1 MPATSVNHQRSRPK
15 PYRKTHMKF
24 ARISHPSLDQPR
36 YASVLGSA
44 VFPLPVGYNF
54 EFVTV
59 YEGQPTLALE
69 EVKLL
74 APVVPSKVVCVGRNY
89 REHAAELG
97 NKMPDEPLLFL
108 KAPSAVIGPEDAIQL
123 PSASQQVEHEGEL
136 GVVIGRIIRGLRP
149 SENPLDYVFG
159 YTCVNDVTARDLQRK
174 DVQFTRGKSFDTF
187 CPVGPWIETELEPA
201 NVTVTTRLNGEIKQ
215 QGNTA
220 DMAFPVA
227 FLIRYISEIM
237 TLYPGDLIATGTPA
251 GVSKMNDG
259 DMVEVEVGGIGVLR
273 NQVVNRQVVN

>member
-1 MPATSVNHQRSRPK
+1 
-15 PYRKTHMKF
+15 MK
-24 ARISHPSLDQPR
+24 ILDPIR
-36 YASVLGSA
+36 
-44 VFPLPVGYNF
+44 
-54 EFVTV
+54 
-59 YEGQPTLALE
+59 
-69 EVKLL
+69 
-74 APVVPSKVVCVGRNY
+74 PSKIVCVGRNY

-108 KAPSAVIGPEDAIQL
+108 KAPSAVISSGGEIVL

-136 GVVIGRIIRGLRP
+136 GVVIGRIARNIG
-149 SENPLDYVFG
+149 SDEDPLSYVLG

-187 CPVGPWIETELEPA
+187 CPVGPWIETDIDPA
-201 NVTVTTRLNGEIKQ
+201 NATVETRVNGEVKQ
-215 QGNTA
+215 KGNTA

-251 GVSKMNDG
+251 GVSRMEPG
-259 DMVEVEVGGIGVLR
+259 DTVEVEISGIGTL
-273 NQVVNRQVVN
+273 VNRVV

>member
-1 MPATSVNHQRSRPK
+1 MRV
-15 PYRKTHMKF
+15 
-24 ARISHPSLDQPR
+24 ARISHRSLNGTR
-36 YASVLGSA
+36 YGSVLGSA
-44 VFPLPVGYNF
+44 VFPFPADFHF
-54 EFVTV
+54 ERSAVPETVTSF
-59 YEGQPTLALE
+59 PLD

-108 KAPSAVIGPEDAIQL
+108 KAPSAIIGPDDRIEM

-136 GVVIGRIIRGLRP
+136 GVVIGFTGRNI
-149 SENPLDYVFG
+149 SENDALAYVFG

-187 CPVGPWIETELEPA
+187 CPVGPWI
-201 NVTVTTRLNGEIKQ
+201 VTHLDPTNIAVTTRVNGEVKQ
-215 QGNTA
+215 NGNTR
-220 DMAFPVA
+220 DMAFDVA
-227 FLIRYISEIM
+227 FLISYISAIM

-251 GVSKMNDG
+251 GVSRMKHG
-259 DMVEVEVGGIGVLR
+259 DTVEVEVGGVGILR
-273 NQVVNRQVVN
+273 NQVYDPGQINS

>member
-1 MPATSVNHQRSRPK
+1 MRLC
-15 PYRKTHMKF
+15 
-24 ARISHPSLDQPR
+24 RISHESFNTAR
-36 YASVLGSA
+36 YAVLEESVHPLTDDYKFGNDRGYLGRE
-44 VFPLPVGYNF
+44 GTF
-54 EFVTV
+54 E
-59 YEGQPTLALE
+59 LD

-74 APVVPSKVVCVGRNY
+74 APVTPSKIVCVGRNY

-108 KAPSAVIGPEDAIQL
+108 KAPSAVIASGDSIEL
-123 PSASQQVEHEGEL
+123 PTASQQVEHEGEL
-136 GVVIGRIIRGLRP
+136 GVVIGRTARKLSI
-149 SENPLDYVFG
+149 SDDPLSYVFG

-187 CPVGPWIETELEPA
+187 CPVGPWIETDIDPT
-201 NVTVTTRLNGEIKQ
+201 NVAVETRLNGEVKQ
-215 QGNTA
+215 KGNTA

-251 GVSKMNDG
+251 GVSRMKHG
-259 DMVEVEVGGIGVLR
+259 DTVEVEVHGIGILR
-273 NQVVNRQVVN
+273 NQIVNAI

>member
-1 MPATSVNHQRSRPK
+1 A
-15 PYRKTHMKF
+15 
-24 ARISHPSLDQPR
+24 R
-36 YASVLGSA
+36 YAALLGSN
-44 VFPLPVGYNF
+44 VFPLPPEYNF
-54 EFVTV
+54 GNIVIPSDQDLLSV
-59 YEGQPTLALE
+59 D

-97 NKMPDEPLLFL
+97 NKMPEEPLLFL
-108 KAPSAVIGPEDAIQL
+108 KAPSAVIGSGQQIEL

-136 GVVIGRIIRGLRP
+136 GVVIGRLARKLS
-149 SENPLDYVFG
+149 SEHDPLDYVLG

-187 CPVGPWIETELEPA
+187 CPVGPWIESNIDPT
-201 NVTVTTRLNGEIKQ
+201 NVAVETRLNGEVKQ
-215 QGNTA
+215 KGNTA

-251 GVSKMNDG
+251 GVSRMKPG
-259 DMVEVEVGGIGVLR
+259 DTVEVEVTGIGILR
-273 NQVVNRQVVN
+273 NEVR